1 MKIEELRNSI
11 EKMRLVKQKVIA
23 NQLYFIRNEF
33 EYLVIQRD
41 YLGIST
47 VRNEIGKWTNE
58 EKESACIIY
67 YETDA
72 SKF

>member
-1 MKIEELRNSI
+1 
-11 EKMRLVKQKVIA
+11 MRLVKQKVIA

-67 YETDA
+67 YETHILRFLY
-72 SKF
+72 KNY